1 VRLKELGKVV
11 SLFKDFLLARTMNKD
26 QRTLV
31 AITNYT
37 LSVNWSSMA
46 AIKLVLDTS
55 GVRSFVLVSRHSLL
69 DCLTPY

>member
-1 VRLKELGKVV
+1 
-11 SLFKDFLLARTMNKD
+11 MNKD

-55 GVRSFVLVSRHSLL
+55 GVRSFVLVSRYSLL